1 MEVEK
6 YETSSW
12 NTSGETIKID
22 KERILRE
29 NLGCFREKLGKVG
42 VQKNEGKRGK
52 LGYEKWEET
61 SNDG

>member
-42 VQKNEGKRGK
+42 V
-52 LGYEKWEET
+52 
-61 SNDG
+61 